1 MPPHILWN
9 IYDSTT
15 HPFGGANWWLFY
27 PTQSPGVCQAQPQ
40 SIMLT
45 WFVSPYSEAASPSI
59 QRPRWRGWKR
69 WSSQGF
75 SRQFFFNAKSY
86 SVWGYCHWIRKCF
99 VSFKLAKQ
107 MGDCV
112 NPISVK
118 CHLFHIYNYMHN
130 TVSQGNVPF
139 CIRFNSQNTYCLKL
153 D

>member
-1 MPPHILWN
+1 MTPPHTLLGEQID
-9 IYDSTT
+9 DSSTQ
-15 HPFGGANWWLFY
+15 HNHLGCASHSLNQSCWRDLFHLIQRLL
-27 PTQSPGVCQAQPQ
+27 PPQ
-40 SIMLT
+40 SKGQDGEGEKDGVAKASL
-45 WFVSPYSEAASPSI
+45 VS
-59 QRPRWRGWKR
+59 
-69 WSSQGF
+69 
-75 SRQFFFNAKSY
+75 FFFNAKSY